1 MKSCGEMKAVAKN
14 GMHLTSGADYG
25 LRGLL
30 YLAKQP
36 PERLVVASEIAE
48 AENMPE
54 YFFSKIFQALAK
66 AGLVHSVRGSNGGFS
81 LARPLREITVLE
93 AIEAIEGPITMGK
106 CVDAPETCEKSDTC
120 PFHHYLKEGK
130 ASLTSVFGKYTL
142 ADALLYAEAAKPS
155 L

>member
-1 MKSCGEMKAVAKN
+1 MAKT
-14 GMHLTSGADYG
+14 GMQLTSGADYA

-48 AENMPE
+48 AEKMPE

-81 LARPLREITVLE
+81 LARPSKEITVLE
-93 AIEAIEGPITMGK
+93 AIEAIEGPIIMGK
-106 CVDAPETCEKSDTC
+106 CVNAPGTCEKSDSC

-130 ASLTSVFGKYTL
+130 ESLTSVFGKYTL
-142 ADALLYAEAAKPS
+142 ADALLYAEAAKPP